1 MKEVFH
7 NCGKP
12 LSDIDL
18 ENIIESGL
26 QSVEPHIFNKAE
38 GIPSAPELK
47 SSSSFKNSLK
57 ISALL
62 INNEEFNLN
71 LGSDTIY

>member
-12 LSDIDL
+12 QSDNDP

-26 QSVEPHIFNKAE
+26 QSVEPHIFNKAQE
-38 GIPSAPELK
+38 CRQVPS
-47 SSSSFKNSLK
+47 
-57 ISALL
+57 
-62 INNEEFNLN
+62 
-71 LGSDTIY
+71 

>member
-12 LSDIDL
+12 PSDNDL
-18 ENIIESGL
+18 QNIIESGL
-26 QSVEPHIFNKAE
+26 QSVEPHIFNKAV
-38 GIPSAPELK
+38 GILSGPELK

-57 ISALL
+57 I
-62 INNEEFNLN
+62 NF
-71 LGSDTIY
+71 

>member
-12 LSDIDL
+12 PSDNDL

-26 QSVEPHIFNKAE
+26 QSVEPHIFNKA
-38 GIPSAPELK
+38 GRIPSGPELK

-57 ISALL
+57 ISLLL
-62 INNEEFNLN
+62 IDNEEL
-71 LGSDTIY
+71 I